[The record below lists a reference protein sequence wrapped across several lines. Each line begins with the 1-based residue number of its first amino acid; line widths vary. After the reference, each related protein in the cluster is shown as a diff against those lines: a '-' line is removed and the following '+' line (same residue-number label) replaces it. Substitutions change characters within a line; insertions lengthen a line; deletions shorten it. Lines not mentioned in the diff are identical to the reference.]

1 MNETFLILP
10 KDKLAKYSLLVSK
23 LKTRIV
29 INSKYVICYDREA
42 NKVLSKDN
50 QIYIFGDLKA
60 RYTSD
65 GVTKIKPNDFKK
77 LFNNTHSSKAEF
89 DGNFCIISQN
99 KNSTKIQIDSRGIFD
114 LFYTNQKKDFIIS
127 NSFELVTKF
136 RKLTLNNFSVLHSL
150 ISVGKRPPIRD
161 TFFNEISRIDL
172 DQEINIIGNTFKI
185 TTKKYLSRKAANEMT
200 HDELMTS
207 FGKSFNNYS
216 KNIDSKQG
224 NKIVMMSSGW
234 DSLMIV
240 YQLVSTYGPKKVKP
254 IIARIRFS
262 KNKVFNNF
270 ELFKAKKICKLF
282 KLKLKIIDVNWADYK
297 KYLKIIDPISKK
309 NMLLLS
315 DAFFLHSRLV
325 TEGVKNF
332 KKGTFFAGE
341 ISDGSQNFGFS
352 QYCTL
357 LDHENNGYRE
367 YADKMMTY
375 LFGPSFLDKI
385 NKKTYYKDPVFNL
398 LKTKLN
404 ITTEKTPPT
413 STKKIIENFLES
425 MFLLQQRFPM
435 NVNISPLVKKS
446 TNEKIRKYFRKNYL
460 NNLDYN
466 SKDQIYSLYLYL
478 YQKFHWQG
486 STVRTMYA
494 SANNTNNSMINMFW
508 NKHIQNILSVMPE
521 KFGRGLDI
529 GYIKYPSKNL
539 LSKVI
544 DIVELNRVPH
554 SYLSD
559 FSNYCSDKD
568 IIFNSGFRSYIK
580 SVFKTHNPVSYLD
593 KKYFDILYIL
603 KLMRKFNTKSKNITC
618 QESYFIYS
626 LFCLS
631 KLLKDLKINL

>member
-1 MNETFLILP
+1 MNGTFLVLP
-10 KDKLAKYSLLVSK
+10 KRNLNKYNSLVSN
-23 LKTRIV
+23 LKNIKD
-29 INSKYVICYDREA
+29 INSSHVICYDECFERVSF
-42 NKVLSKDN
+42 KN
-50 QIYIFGDLKA
+50 QEIIIFGDVKA
-60 RYTSD
+60 SYTPKGISKLRS
-65 GVTKIKPNDFKK
+65 GDFKK
-77 LFNNTHSSKAEF
+77 LFKNIYSTKSEF
-89 DGNFCIISQN
+89 DGNFCIFSKN
-99 KNSTKIQIDSRGIFD
+99 KNSIKIQIDSRGIFD
-114 LFYTNQKKDFIIS
+114 IFYTNQKKDFIIS

-150 ISVGKRPPIRD
+150 IAVGKRPPLRD

-172 DQEINIIGNTFKI
+172 DQEIKIIGNTFKVI
-185 TTKKYLSRKAANEMT
+185 SKKYFPSKVNNKMS
-200 HDELMTS
+200 HNELMNS
-207 FGKSFNNYS
+207 FSKSFSDYS
-216 KNIDSKQG
+216 KNIDDKKG

-262 KNKVFNNF
+262 QNKVFNKF

-282 KLKLKIIDVNWADYK
+282 KLKLKIIDVNWGDYK

-325 TEGVKNF
+325 TEGVKSF

-357 LDHENNGYRE
+357 LDHESNGYRE

-375 LFGPSFLDKI
+375 LFGPTFLDKI
-385 NKKTYYKDPVFNL
+385 DKQTFDQDPVFRL

-404 ITTEKTPPT
+404 ISTEKKFPK

-435 NVNISPLVKKS
+435 NANISPLVKKS

-460 NNLDYN
+460 NNLSYS

-508 NKHIQNILSVMPE
+508 NKNVQKILSVMPE
-521 KFGRGLDI
+521 KFGRGLEI

-544 DIVELNRVPH
+544 DIVELNNVPH

-559 FSNYCSDKD
+559 FSNYCSDRD
-568 IIFNSGFRSYIK
+568 IIFNSGFRKYIK
-580 SVFKTHNPVSYLD
+580 SVFMTHNPANYLD
-593 KKYFDILYIL
+593 KRYFDITYIA
-603 KLMRKFNTKSKNITC
+603 KLMRRFESKNKNVTP
-618 QESYFIYS
+618 QEAYFIYS

-631 KLLKDLKINL
+631 KLLKDLKIKL